1 MLYFFLFF
9 ISAIL
14 VITAGIKLSEYGD
27 VIAVKTKLGHS
38 FVGITMLALF
48 TSLPELI
55 SSVGSVTVVDSPD
68 LAFGNVYGSNI
79 FNIFIIFILD
89 FLFRKGSIFKDISF
103 SNIISGLYG
112 LLIMLVTFLGF
123 IIDFPNIGW
132 INLLSVII
140 MVVFFVSVYNAY
152 ITSSLD
158 LVPDVMEVE
167 NVSLN
172 KALLLFFINAAV
184 IVFAGLL
191 LSKSADQVAIITGL
205 GQTVVGS
212 LMLALVT
219 SLPELSSCY
228 GAIKVGA
235 GNMAIGNLMGSN
247 VFNMFIIPVVDIF
260 YFKGNVFKFV
270 EPEHLFT
277 GLIGVILIVVTLL
290 GINQDK
296 YSKLKLG
303 HISIYSVYILV
314 IYIVYLFVILN

>member
-89 FLFRKGSIFKDISF
+89 FLFRKGSIFKDVSF

-132 INLLSVII
+132 INLLSIII

-172 KALLLFFINAAV
+172 KALLLFFINAVV

>member
-55 SSVGSVTVVDSPD
+55 SSVGSITVVDSPD

-89 FLFRKGSIFKDISF
+89 FLFRKGSIFENVSF

-123 IIDFPNIGW
+123 IMDFPNIGW
-132 INLLSVII
+132 INILSII
-140 MVVFFVSVYNAY
+140 IIVVFFVSVYNAY

-158 LVPDVMEVE
+158 LVPDVLEVE

-172 KALLLFFINAAV
+172 KAFLLFFINAVV

-277 GLIGVILIVVTLL
+277 GLIGVILMVVTLL

-296 YSKLKLG
+296 FAKLKLG

>member
-55 SSVGSVTVVDSPD
+55 SSVGAVTVVDSPD

-89 FLFRKGSIFKDISF
+89 FLFRKGSIFKGVSF

-132 INLLSVII
+132 INLLSII
-140 MVVFFVSVYNAY
+140 IIVVFFVSVYNAY

-158 LVPDVMEVE
+158 LVPDVLEVE

-172 KALLLFFINAAV
+172 KAFLLFFINAVV

-277 GLIGVILIVVTLL
+277 GLIGVILMVVTLL

-296 YSKLKLG
+296 FSKLKLG

-314 IYIVYLFVILN
+314 IYIIYLFVILN

>member
-89 FLFRKGSIFKDISF
+89 FLFRKGSIFKDVSF

-132 INLLSVII
+132 INLLSIII

-172 KALLLFFINAAV
+172 KALLLFFLNAVV